1 MHTYENSYQPQGCLT
16 AILKLFGINLSPT
29 TNAGTLPY
37 RLRDDFLSNA
47 ELSFYKTLEQA
58 LGGQATIS
66 AKVNLADLFFVA
78 RPNENQGYRNKID
91 RKHVDFLICDSTTMK
106 PLYGIELDDS
116 SHSKQ
121 KRIERDKFVDSVF
134 ETAGL
139 PLIRIKAAR
148 TYDINELK
156 KILDQ
161 QLSVEPKPS
170 KLSLENTDEA
180 PNCSKCGEK
189 MVERTSTKG
198 GNKGN
203 RFWGCKNFPKCRETV
218 GIG

>member
-1 MHTYENSYQPQGCLT
+1 MESNQPQGCLT

-29 TNAGTLPY
+29 TNADTLPY

-58 LGGQATIS
+58 LGERAIIC
-66 AKVNLADLFFVA
+66 AKVNLADIFFVV
-78 RPNENQGYRNKID
+78 RPNENQGFRNKID

-106 PLYGIELDDS
+106 PLYGVELDDS

-121 KRIERDKFVDSVF
+121 KRIERDQFVDSVF
-134 ETAGL
+134 RTAGL

-161 QLSVEPKPS
+161 QISVEPKPS
-170 KLSLENTDEA
+170 KLNLENTDEA

>member
-1 MHTYENSYQPQGCLT
+1 MGER
-16 AILKLFGINLSPT
+16 AIIC
-29 TNAGTLPY
+29 
-37 RLRDDFLSNA
+37 
-47 ELSFYKTLEQA
+47 
-58 LGGQATIS
+58 
-66 AKVNLADLFFVA
+66 AKVNLADIFFVV
-78 RPNENQGYRNKID
+78 RPNENQGFRNKID

-106 PLYGIELDDS
+106 PLYGVELDDS

-121 KRIERDKFVDSVF
+121 KRIERDQFVDSVF
-134 ETAGL
+134 RTAGL

-161 QLSVEPKPS
+161 QISVEPKPS
-170 KLSLENTDEA
+170 KLNLENTDEA